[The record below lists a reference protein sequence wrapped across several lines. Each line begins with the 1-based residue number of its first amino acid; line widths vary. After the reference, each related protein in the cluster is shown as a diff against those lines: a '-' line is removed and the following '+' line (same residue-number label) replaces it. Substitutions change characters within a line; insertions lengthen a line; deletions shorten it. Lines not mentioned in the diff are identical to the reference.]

1 MRPPPGSAWE
11 LRAYIGVEPVSGKH
25 KYATRTFRGG
35 KREAAEALARMV
47 TQVDGGGDAAHDATV
62 ADLIRQWLDLVNE
75 ELSPST
81 LRGDRRIVRSYVLP
95 ALGDVN
101 LARPRTAQLD
111 RFYAELRDNGG
122 KDASRLVPA
131 TVRQTH
137 AMLRHALQQWDALG
151 MDLDKPSSPRVPTSR
166 TKPPGRAIGTG

>member
-1 MRPPPGSAWE
+1 M
-11 LRAYIGVEPVSGKH
+11 RAYVGVEPVSGKH

-47 TQVDGGGDAAHDATV
+47 TEVGGGSHAAYDATV
-62 ADLIRQWLDLVNE
+62 ADLIRR
-75 ELSPST
+75 ST
-81 LRGDRRIVRSYVLP
+81 LRGDRRIVRSDVLP
-95 ALGDVN
+95 ALGDVK